1 MILCSKFNLL
11 DYITLIIQ
19 STSNSISWYIF
30 FENYCFR
37 YQNCLKLHYS
47 LNLEKK
53 IIPEIQET
61 YVYIWSNLPHL
72 PFLKWV
78 KFDHVLH
85 VTKYYALK
93 HEMNKGGPPCVFYHT
108 ISIKYHRKAQT
119 VTNVS
124 TNKIHIHQ
132 ADNRISWLTV
142 GICQKHHL
150 VNDSC
155 F

>member
-1 MILCSKFNLL
+1 MV
-11 DYITLIIQ
+11 
-19 STSNSISWYIF
+19 YIF
-30 FENYCFR
+30 RKLLFSLSELFKVALFVKFR
-37 YQNCLKLHYS
+37 
-47 LNLEKK
+47 KK

-72 PFLKWV
+72 PFLKWI

-124 TNKIHIHQ
+124 TNRIHIRQ

-150 VNDSC
+150 VNDRC

>member
-1 MILCSKFNLL
+1 MV
-11 DYITLIIQ
+11 
-19 STSNSISWYIF
+19 YIF
-30 FENYCFR
+30 RKLLFSLSELLKVALFVKFR
-37 YQNCLKLHYS
+37 
-47 LNLEKK
+47 KK

-124 TNKIHIHQ
+124 TNRMVHIRQ

-142 GICQKHHL
+142 RICQKHHL
-150 VNDSC
+150 VHDS
-155 F
+155 FF